1 MSLNNEELGI
11 SHSLDKNN
19 PFNLHL
25 QKASHKI
32 PGRRPTYLAGLIEA
46 DGSIAVH
53 NKDSKVKKYRPQIIV
68 VFGW

>member
-32 PGRRPTYLAGLIEA
+32 PGKFGRPTYLAGLIEA
-46 DGSIAVH
+46 
-53 NKDSKVKKYRPQIIV
+53 
-68 VFGW
+68 